1 MMTYARSLTVIAALF
16 GALGVMLGA
25 FAAHGAN
32 NPQAASWL
40 QTGGPYLLVHG
51 IAALVAVRLA
61 QNPAGRVAATLFLL
75 RSAIFAG
82 TLTAL
87 RCDGPRWLGAERGRG
102 PGGDREGQSGL
113 T

>member
-1 MMTYARSLTVIAALF
+1 
-16 GALGVMLGA
+16 MLGA

-40 QTGGPYLLVHG
+40 QTGGHYLLVHG

-75 RSAIFAG
+75 GSAIFAG

-87 RCDGPRWLGAERGRG
+87 SCDGPRWLGAVTPAGGLKLGRASCRERV
-102 PGGDREGQSGL
+102 GQYV
-113 T
+113 